1 MTEWD
6 RFAHREYIRLSME
19 EDGEDMSNAS
29 GDVWEESLEAP
40 F

>member
-1 MTEWD
+1 
-6 RFAHREYIRLSME
+6 ME